1 MIVPCPH
8 CGGTVAVHGL
18 GRKPLNITVKNV
30 CDALE
35 KHHNVAAAA
44 EELDCSRAHIYGVLK
59 KNGLSLKDFVD
70 PAGQKK
76 SRTKH
81 N

>member
-1 MIVPCPH
+1 MILRCPH

-30 CDALE
+30 CDAME

-44 EELDCSRAHIYGVLK
+44 NELICSRAYIYKALEE
-59 KNGLSLKDFVD
+59 NGLDIKNFVD
-70 PAGQKK
+70 PARQKK
-76 SRTKH
+76 PRTKH